1 LKKADS
7 LDDTTPVLTA
17 LACAYAA
24 AGQTADA
31 RNTLRTLEQRYVPPF
46 LLASVYLRL
55 GDRETALALLEKAY
69 SEHDWAL
76 LWINVTPRFDPLRSE
91 PRFQAIVSRM
101 KFPPRK
107 Q

>member
-1 LKKADS
+1 MKKADS

-31 RNTLRTLEQRYVPPF
+31 RNTLHILEQRYVPPF

-55 GDRETALALLEKAY
+55 GDRQTALALLEKAY
-69 SEHDWAL
+69 TEHDWAL